1 MFSFVKELNDESAN
15 LLKSLN
21 ERQIA
26 WRRNPGV
33 VVWAFWIG
41 DDTEKAIAWAAE
53 HEIKGIVFGI
63 VSPADPELD
72 GWNIHPNAANSHVL
86 ACRAKRAMV
95 TYTDLTADDLG
106 KLEAKLLELPKRR
119 D

>member
-1 MFSFVKELNDESAN
+1 LFSFVKDLNNESAN
-15 LLKSLN
+15 LLKSLD
-21 ERQIA
+21 ERQVA

-41 DDTEKAIAWAAE
+41 NDTEKALAWVGQ
-53 HEIKGIVFGI
+53 HELSEIVFSV
-63 VSPADPELD
+63 VSPDDPKLT
-72 GWNIHPNAANSHVL
+72 GWNIHPDAANSHVL

-95 TYTDLTADDLG
+95 TCTNLTVDDLG
-106 KLEAKLLELPKRR
+106 KLDAKLLELVKRR